1 MIYYI
6 VLFYTIQIKCSERQ
20 QYRDAFTLQKVEYN
34 DVKDFNYVAGMVPFI
49 RDLIM
54 DVSVRAIRI

>member
-1 MIYYI
+1 M
-6 VLFYTIQIKCSERQ
+6 CSERQ